1 MLDCCGNHLTTYKFD
16 YKTRKS
22 NNYANRA
29 TKIEQPDEPL
39 ISNYYWFPLQANGIQ
54 AKSKVWPKTTVG
66 MEEYKDFVKRLEN
79 CKKQLFNMFFR
90 CPDVNTKLVEKML
103 RDLEKSTYMVTYSPN
118 YFYSKKESRRFL
130 KTAHEKSNLKY
141 YETTYGTYYNRVKE
155 LERFK
160 DVLYGMMPK
169 HERDKFHDEINKLYI
184 TGVTTYQVS
193 YNIPAIEQAKKK
205 QTRDAP
211 IDRYSLRRV

>member
-1 MLDCCGNHLTTYKFD
+1 MFC
-16 YKTRKS
+16 R
-22 NNYANRA
+22 RA
-29 TKIEQPDEPL
+29 QTLGFIFFFLLLPGFCNVVRVE
-39 ISNYYWFPLQANGIQ
+39 NGFI
-54 AKSKVWPKTTVG
+54 T
-66 MEEYKDFVKRLEN
+66 
-79 CKKQLFNMFFR
+79 
-90 CPDVNTKLVEKML
+90 
-103 RDLEKSTYMVTYSPN
+103 PN

>member
-66 MEEYKDFVKRLEN
+66 MEEYKDFVN
-79 CKKQLFNMFFR
+79 R
-90 CPDVNTKLVEKML
+90 CTLILLYYCAFIGHRNIESL
-103 RDLEKSTYMVTYSPN
+103 
-118 YFYSKKESRRFL
+118 YFTFS
-130 KTAHEKSNLKY
+130 
-141 YETTYGTYYNRVKE
+141 
-155 LERFK
+155 
-160 DVLYGMMPK
+160 
-169 HERDKFHDEINKLYI
+169 
-184 TGVTTYQVS
+184 
-193 YNIPAIEQAKKK
+193 
-205 QTRDAP
+205 
-211 IDRYSLRRV
+211 